1 MTEQINQTTNIDLRD
16 KPIEEKIE
24 AVIMVTNKNS
34 SDIQL
39 LAQQNTVLTSALA
52 QCLERLQELE
62 QGRSNIVVPFQPRQ

>member
-34 SDIQL
+34 GDIQL
-39 LAQQNTVLTSALA
+39 LAQQNTVLTAALA